1 MAFISAVAAIF
12 LFYLH
17 LSYKNG
23 TFQRLSSAKF
33 KIAMFASKFFA
44 FGLLFFLLKV
54 FQNPPYKRFFF
65 HSLSILNIHI
75 GGNFPKKNCL
85 PATNEQIKRRISLI
99 IVEIRIILLKKFLLD
114 AVMCT
119 LSIIGLIVC
128 LTLAGIWKQTIT
140 SEGLKGENLWIT
152 SVWCWMTS
160 KWTMMS
166 TIHLRHYSADVMNI
180 PLLS

>member
-1 MAFISAVAAIF
+1 M
-12 LFYLH
+12 
-17 LSYKNG
+17 
-23 TFQRLSSAKF
+23 
-33 KIAMFASKFFA
+33 
-44 FGLLFFLLKV
+44 
-54 FQNPPYKRFFF
+54 
-65 HSLSILNIHI
+65 
-75 GGNFPKKNCL
+75 
-85 PATNEQIKRRISLI
+85 
-99 IVEIRIILLKKFLLD
+99 EIRIILLKKFLLD